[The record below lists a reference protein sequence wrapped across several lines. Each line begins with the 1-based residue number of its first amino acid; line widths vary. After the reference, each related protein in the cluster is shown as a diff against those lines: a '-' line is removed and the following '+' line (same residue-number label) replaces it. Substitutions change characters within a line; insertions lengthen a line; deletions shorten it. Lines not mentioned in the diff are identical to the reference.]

1 MATGEEEG
9 RQSRGSQSR
18 SNSKAL
24 LVLVHL
30 AVPLAPGLGGGEHA
44 TLTAHVS
51 EGSLSGTVGSST
63 GDTGNTGDGTTGT

>member
-30 AVPLAPGLGGGEHA
+30 AVPAAPDLEGSKHA
-44 TLTAHVS
+44 TATAHVTIGTLARAA
-51 EGSLSGTVGSST
+51 GSATR
-63 GDTGNTGDGTTGT
+63 DTGNTGDGTTGT